1 MKPISFEKDD
11 DSNGHID
18 FITAASNLRAKMYN
32 IEPADR
38 FKTKRIAGKIIPAIA
53 TATAAVSGLVSMLVK
68 NSENNIS
75 FSYCALPKTTVVWI
89 FINATLTEPH
99 LRSRLKN
106 QYEYIIVISTIMVII
121 SLICNEYFHLKLRFC
136 CHLTWQSRQLSTTD
150 LFVHSPAVGWL
161 SDVGEKR

>member
-53 TATAAVSGLVSMLVK
+53 TATAAVSGLVSMLFK
-68 NSENNIS
+68 MLKMHIS
-75 FSYCALPKTTVVWI
+75 FSYWSLPKTTVVWI
-89 FINATLTEPH
+89 LINTTVTEP
-99 LRSRLKN
+99 
-106 QYEYIIVISTIMVII
+106 
-121 SLICNEYFHLKLRFC
+121 C
-136 CHLTWQSRQLSTTD
+136 
-150 LFVHSPAVGWL
+150 
-161 SDVGEKR
+161 